1 MKVNLMEVHELL
13 HSFSFLF
20 CRSSFCVLL
29 VLNLV
34 PIALHLIW
42 EIYIYN
48 IYECFPI
55 IPFKRLAIVFLIIL
69 GSTRSNKKKKL
80 AFALDLPILSS
91 LLAKPSSLQNPNSKG
106 LIQNVM
112 MGLSILHQN
121 DNLRSYEGGEHD
133 THDQEGEMCDY
144 KQHLSLP
151 SFLSLSHFLYAF
163 VSHN

>member
-1 MKVNLMEVHELL
+1 MHIMPTMLLNIRHAICFSNTTKKLVKKFKGRSIWWRSMNYFIFFLFYIVNLHFVP
-13 HSFSFLF
+13 
-20 CRSSFCVLL
+20 L

-42 EIYIYN
+42 EISIYD

-69 GSTRSNKKKKL
+69 GSTRSNKNKKL

-91 LLAKPSSLQNPNSKG
+91 LLTKPSSLQNPNSKG

-112 MGLSILHQN
+112 M
-121 DNLRSYEGGEHD
+121 D
-133 THDQEGEMCDY
+133 
-144 KQHLSLP
+144 
-151 SFLSLSHFLYAF
+151 FLY
-163 VSHN
+163 SPSKR

>member
-1 MKVNLMEVHELL
+1 MHIMHTMLLNIRHAICCSNTTKKTCQTLQTKVNLMEVHKLL

-42 EIYIYN
+42 EIYICN

-55 IPFKRLAIVFLIIL
+55 IPIKRLAIIVFLIML
-69 GSTRSNKKKKL
+69 GSTRSNKNKKL
-80 AFALDLPILSS
+80 PFALDLPILSS

-112 MGLSILHQN
+112 M
-121 DNLRSYEGGEHD
+121 D
-133 THDQEGEMCDY
+133 
-144 KQHLSLP
+144 
-151 SFLSLSHFLYAF
+151 FLY
-163 VSHN
+163 SPSKR